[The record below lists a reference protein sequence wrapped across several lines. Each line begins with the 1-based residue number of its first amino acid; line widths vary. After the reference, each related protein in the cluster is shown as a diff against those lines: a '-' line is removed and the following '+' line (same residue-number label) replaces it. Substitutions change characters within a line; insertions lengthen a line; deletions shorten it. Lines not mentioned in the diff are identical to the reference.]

1 MCSSSEVYYSL
12 VKKPRSTSVARRCI
26 TPFMKKGG
34 SIDAVNKFNRM
45 KKNEIDIKQYF
56 ILLDIIFKNP
66 SFFCVYQYEVIP
78 VFANAPKEFFTL
90 IKMRKSIEE
99 NRFRLKVYRMIVKK

>member
-1 MCSSSEVYYSL
+1 
-12 VKKPRSTSVARRCI
+12 
-26 TPFMKKGG
+26 MKKGG

-66 SFFCVYQYEVIP
+66 SFFCVYHSYSCENYIRDQFSMFLRIFSIKVIS
-78 VFANAPKEFFTL
+78 AGNQATL
-90 IKMRKSIEE
+90 FS
-99 NRFRLKVYRMIVKK
+99 

>member
-1 MCSSSEVYYSL
+1 
-12 VKKPRSTSVARRCI
+12 
-26 TPFMKKGG
+26 MKKGG

-66 SFFCVYQYEVIP
+66 SFFCVYQYEVIS

-90 IKMRKSIEE
+90 VKMRKSIEE
-99 NRFRLKVYRMIVKK
+99 NRFRLKVYRMIVKNRICCNIGP